1 MSLARALYS
10 NSDVYLLD
18 DPLAAVDAQVG
29 EIIFSKSIKKLLKRK
44 TVLLNTHHLHFAKQC
59 DNIILMDNGEILAEG
74 NYEFLYSKYP
84 QVFEKI
90 LQELEEKETEK
101 LKVKK
106 KEKKEI

>member
-44 TVLLNTHHLHFAKQC
+44 TVLLNTHHLHFAK
-59 DNIILMDNGEILAEG
+59 
-74 NYEFLYSKYP
+74 
-84 QVFEKI
+84 
-90 LQELEEKETEK
+90 
-101 LKVKK
+101 
-106 KEKKEI
+106 